1 MYNHYI
7 ITKTNL
13 ELGLG
18 DVDSQD
24 LEELDKLQVV
34 YSAVTNG
41 DAYSDYVVFILT
53 STNLLRSNMLK
64 ASFISWIC
72 SSVNWSATFVML
84 SSSCYPFF
92 LFYFPD
98 KHSVLCVRVS
108 KAPRSM

>member
-34 YSAVTNG
+34 YSAVTN
-41 DAYSDYVVFILT
+41 DI
-53 STNLLRSNMLK
+53 N
-64 ASFISWIC
+64 
-72 SSVNWSATFVML
+72 
-84 SSSCYPFF
+84 
-92 LFYFPD
+92 
-98 KHSVLCVRVS
+98 
-108 KAPRSM
+108 